1 MKKAKKSAISL
12 VFILAMLVMFLPS
25 GGTDVFASPGGY
37 PNTYTNTGDQ
47 RADIIGVAKTQLGYT
62 EGSNNDTKYGNW
74 YGLPHQDWCAMFVS
88 WCARQANIPTSVLKN
103 SSCAGWSSKYFDVT
117 RYDGNSYTPKPGDLF
132 FERDGSHV
140 GLVYYLDGNYFYSI
154 EGNHNNKV
162 CSIRKAISGYYF
174 GVPNYLTNTP
184 TPGKITNLSVSVG
197 EGGKCTFK
205 WSGVSNAQKYVVKIW
220 KDNLWEGNPTYE
232 SNASSGHMV
241 QLRAGKY
248 IAYVDAL
255 NGSQCVMSNAVTF
268 TVSGIN
274 AKRLNLN
281 QSRYARIRNVGT
293 GNYLTVNSEGNVVS
307 SPKSNSTNQ
316 IWYMEHLGNNKHR
329 LTSQY
334 NGKCLDVSNGGY
346 KDETNVWSI
355 HWNNTAAQKWYI
367 FRIGDYFGMRPE
379 CSDCTVLDVYE
390 TSKKSG
396 TNVQLFSYHGG
407 ANQQFDFEEVK
418 YTVTYNANGG
428 TGAPGNQTKVY
439 NTALTLSNQK
449 PTKTGYAFVKWTTNT
464 DGSGTGYNAGAS
476 YTANAGTTLYA
487 QWIEL
492 YVYDVNFNLNGEN
505 VPNLNNIGSFDVYM
519 NNKLVADDVT
529 DYCVPHPKGTTFE
542 VKDIKVKDGYQYDG
556 VHYGNLKGT
565 LNGKNGVRLNFSTKK
580 YTVTYNANGGTG
592 APGNQTKV
600 HGQTLTLSTSKP
612 TRNEKTWIC
621 CYVFSHWN
629 TKADGT
635 GTTYTPGQR
644 YYANGNVTLY
654 AQWLTYYYFDL
665 SGYINGAKTTNITNY
680 GTADVYING
689 KLVADDVTDF
699 FRPYPPETKYE
710 IKDIKA
716 MYVTQYN
723 GVYSGALS
731 GTIRGTTTTHLN
743 FSTKKYTVTY
753 NANGGT
759 GAPGNQTK
767 VHGKTLTLSNQKP
780 ARTGYAFVKWTTNAD
795 GSGTSYNAGASYTAN
810 AGATLYAQWKSVSV
824 SSITIKTLPTK
835 MTYTVGQE
843 FDPAGMT
850 VKVNYAD
857 GTSKVISSG
866 FSYTPNGAM
875 NTAGQQAIAVS
886 YQGKGTGFRVTVN
899 DKAVSSIAIK
909 KLPTKMTYTV
919 GQKFDPAGMTIKV
932 NYADGTNKVIS
943 SGFSYTPNGAMNTV
957 GQQAIAVSYQ
967 GKGTGFRVTV
977 S

>member
-62 EGSNNDTKYGNW
+62 EGSNNDTKYGDW

-428 TGAPGNQTKVY
+428 TGAPGNQTKV
-439 NTALTLSNQK
+439 
-449 PTKTGYAFVKWTTNT
+449 
-464 DGSGTGYNAGAS
+464 
-476 YTANAGTTLYA
+476 
-487 QWIEL
+487 
-492 YVYDVNFNLNGEN
+492 
-505 VPNLNNIGSFDVYM
+505 
-519 NNKLVADDVT
+519 
-529 DYCVPHPKGTTFE
+529 
-542 VKDIKVKDGYQYDG
+542 
-556 VHYGNLKGT
+556 
-565 LNGKNGVRLNFSTKK
+565 
-580 YTVTYNANGGTG
+580 
-592 APGNQTKV
+592 
-600 HGQTLTLSTSKP
+600 HGQDLILSTSKP

-824 SSITIKTLPTK
+824 SSISIKKLPTK
-835 MTYTVGQE
+835 MTYTVGQK

-850 VKVNYAD
+850 IKVNYAD
-857 GTSKVISSG
+857 GTNKVISSG

-919 GQKFDPAGMTIKV
+919 GQKFDPAGMTVKV